1 MIFKFRL
8 LSAEVNDFVRDIEI
22 RSDQTFYD
30 FHKTIQEILGWDKSQ
45 MASFFLSND
54 DWEKGTEITLME
66 MFDDEFSESIVMD
79 VALMSEFIKEKHQKL
94 LYVFDFF
101 TERYFFVEMVQTYKD
116 TDDKYPRCIKS
127 EGDPPQQLLIEDFSS
142 DSSFNEDF
150 DDDIEDLGFDN
161 IDDFDN
167 I

>member
-1 MIFKFRL
+1 MIFKFRI
-8 LSAEVNDFVRDIEI
+8 LSAEVNDFVRDFEI

-30 FHKTIQEILGWDKSQ
+30 FHKAIQETLNWDKSQ

-54 DWEKGTEITLME
+54 EWQKGTEITLME
-66 MFDDEFSESIVMD
+66 MFDDEFSENIVMD
-79 VALMSEFIKEKHQKL
+79 VALMSEFIKEKYQKL

-101 TERYFFVEMVQTYKD
+101 TERYFFVEMVQSYKN
-116 TDDKYPRCIKS
+116 TDEEYPRCVKS
-127 EGDPPQQLLIEDFSS
+127 EGEPPLQVLIEDYLTDSNS
-142 DSSFNEDF
+142 DYDM
-150 DDDIEDLGFDN
+150 DDDIEDLGFEN